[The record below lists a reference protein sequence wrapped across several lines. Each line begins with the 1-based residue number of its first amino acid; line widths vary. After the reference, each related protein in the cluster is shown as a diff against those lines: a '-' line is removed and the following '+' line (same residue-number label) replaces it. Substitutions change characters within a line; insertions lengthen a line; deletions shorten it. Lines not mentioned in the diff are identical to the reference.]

1 MAPRIGFFTRLLEND
16 TAANRYRF
24 ALEQMRHAE
33 ACGFTT
39 AWIAQHHFDA
49 DEGGL
54 PSPWPMLG
62 AAAATTD
69 SIRLGTA
76 VVTLPHESALRTAE
90 DASVVDQLSGGRLE
104 LGVAPGASPETLAA
118 FGYGGENPRELF
130 AAKFDVLRSALRGEP
145 IDDTGLTLQPLSEG
159 LESRIWQA
167 TFSSNGAARAGSAGD
182 GLMLSRVQPGSPEIS
197 INEAQNPI
205 VDTYLESLPESD
217 AARILTSRTLVVID
231 EENRESVTAAAR
243 PRLEELAARTYKISG
258 ESLTDQELFRLTN
271 SYFGT
276 PEQVLEQLSGD
287 EIIARSTDVSFQVHS
302 IDPGHELTLR
312 SLELIATEVAPQL
325 GWALSDKVLQKV

>member
-24 ALEQMRHAE
+24 ALEQIRHAE

-62 AAAATTD
+62 AAAAITD
-69 SIRLGTA
+69 TIRLGTA

-104 LGVAPGASPETLAA
+104 LGVAPGASPQTLAA
-118 FGYGGENPRELF
+118 FGYGGENARELF
-130 AAKFDVLRSALRGEP
+130 AAKFNILRGALRGDP
-145 IDDTGLTLQPLSEG
+145 IADSGFTLQPLSDG
-159 LESRIWQA
+159 LDARIWQA
-167 TFSSNGAARAGSAGD
+167 TFSSSGAARAGSAGD

-197 INEAQNPI
+197 INDAQHPI
-205 VDTYLESLPESD
+205 VDTYLESLQQPSS
-217 AARILTSRTLVVID
+217 ARILTSRTLVVID
-231 EENRESVTAAAR
+231 EENRESVLATAR
-243 PRLEELAARTYKISG
+243 PRLEELAAKTYKISA
-258 ESLTDQELFRLTN
+258 ESLADEELLRLTN

-276 PEQVLEQLSGD
+276 SEQVIEQLAAD

-325 GWALSDKVLQKV
+325 GWVLSDNVMQKV